1 MMKAAASMMA
11 RSFAVRLA
19 QDKSACMRCVK
30 LIETDMTK
38 PARASYDKKLEGG
51 FPSKSLGTVDDV
63 AKAIEPL
70 AMGAFEFSTGS
81 VFYPDGG
88 LLVPNY

>member
-1 MMKAAASMMA
+1 M
-11 RSFAVRLA
+11 L
-19 QDKSACMRCVK
+19 
-30 LIETDMTK
+30 TK

-51 FPSKSLGTVDDV
+51 FSLINRWGTVDDV